1 MELEK
6 WPNAKAISELK
17 HLGYEQLENEKDVYK
32 FLKEF
37 KASE

>member
-6 WPNAKAISELK
+6 WPNEKAITELK

-37 KASE
+37 RASE